1 MSSIMTR
8 WSVMEEHRVGVG
20 DRDACGA
27 IADAAVERWVRRACA
42 SYLDQCAGLQQ
53 RRRDEGWEL
62 TEDLSSVP
70 TGDALGSAPEVFVSA
85 SATEV
90 LPASFV
96 IGVRVRTVESSDD
109 RIFNV
114 RCEVRL
120 VDGDRT
126 IDIDTSIR
134 DELIALEHAARHYN

>member
-8 WSVMEEHRVGVG
+8 WSVMAEHRVDAG
-20 DRDACGA
+20 DRDEHGV
-27 IADAAVERWVRRACA
+27 ITDAAVDRWVRHACA
-42 SYLDQCAGLQQ
+42 SYLDQCSELRQ
-53 RRRDEGWEL
+53 RRDDGREL
-62 TEDLSSVP
+62 TEDLASVP
-70 TGDALGSAPEVFVSA
+70 TGAALGPAPAVFVSA

-96 IGVRVRTVESSDD
+96 IAVRLRTVDSTDD
-109 RIFNV
+109 RIFNI

-120 VDGDRT
+120 VDGEQT
-126 IDIDTSIR
+126 LDIDNAIR